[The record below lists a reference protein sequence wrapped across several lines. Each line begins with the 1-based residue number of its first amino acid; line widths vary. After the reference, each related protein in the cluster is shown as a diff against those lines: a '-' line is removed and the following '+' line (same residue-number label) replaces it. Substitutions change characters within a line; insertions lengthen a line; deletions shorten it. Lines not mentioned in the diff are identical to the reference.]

1 MAVSAYFIPTVN
13 LIGAG
18 TVNEVGE
25 KIKVLGGK
33 KVLIVTDAMLAKF
46 GMADRVKGI
55 IEASGLEA
63 VIFDGAEP
71 NPTDLNVAAGLK
83 AWKKHKCDSLVSLG
97 GGSSHDCAKG
107 VGLLASNGG
116 NIKDYEGVD
125 VSKNEFVPYVAL
137 NTTAGTAS
145 EMTRFCIITDTS
157 RKVKMAIIDWRVTAK
172 VSINDPELMAG
183 MPPSLTAA
191 TGMDALTHAVEAYVS
206 TIANPLTDS
215 AALMAIKLVAEYLP
229 KAVANGTDMVSR
241 EKMAYAQFLAGMA
254 FNNASLGYVHAM
266 AHQLGGFYNLPHGV
280 CNAILLPVVSQF
292 NLLAKADRFRD
303 IAVAMG
309 ECVDGLS
316 VNDAGQVAIE
326 AIKTL
331 SKAVGIPDGL
341 SKLNVKEVDFE
352 VMAKNAKLD
361 ACQLTNP
368 RLATLEQVIELFRK
382 AM

>member
-1 MAVSAYFIPTVN
+1 
-13 LIGAG
+13 
-18 TVNEVGE
+18 
-25 KIKVLGGK
+25 
-33 KVLIVTDAMLAKF
+33 
-46 GMADRVKGI
+46 
-55 IEASGLEA
+55 
-63 VIFDGAEP
+63 
-71 NPTDLNVAAGLK
+71 
-83 AWKKHKCDSLVSLG
+83 
-97 GGSSHDCAKG
+97 
-107 VGLLASNGG
+107 
-116 NIKDYEGVD
+116 
-125 VSKNEFVPYVAL
+125 
-137 NTTAGTAS
+137 
-145 EMTRFCIITDTS
+145 
-157 RKVKMAIIDWRVTAK
+157 
-172 VSINDPELMAG
+172 
-183 MPPSLTAA
+183 
-191 TGMDALTHAVEAYVS
+191 MDALTHAVEAYVS

-215 AALMAIKLVAEYLP
+215 AALMAIKLIAEYLP

-316 VNDAGQVAIE
+316 VNDAGQAAID

-341 SKLNVKEVDFE
+341 SKLNVKEEDFE